1 MQKKVFRSFEASAG
15 AFVYFCILRW
25 VSGIGYQVSGM
36 RYQHINQSAYQQMKL
51 SQDTITEIQ
60 NKLEIEEVVSDFVSL
75 KRKGQNL
82 WACCPFHHE
91 KSPSFSVSP
100 AKGIFKCFGCGK
112 AGDAIGFVME
122 IEGLGYVEALRFLAQ
137 KYGIEIT
144 EEEQTDA
151 QQEAHNEKESLYIVL
166 NFAASYFRDLLHKH
180 PDGRSI
186 GYSYFKQRGFDERIM
201 EKFGLGY
208 SLEEW
213 DGLLKA
219 GRAEGF
225 SEDMLE
231 KAGLIIR
238 KEDKKGGDRFYDR
251 FRGRV
256 IFPIHNLTGKP
267 IAFGARILKQ
277 DKSSGREQPKYL
289 NSPETAVYHKSDVL
303 YGISQAKQA
312 MRVQENCYLVEGYT
326 DVISM
331 HLSGVENVVASSG
344 TSLTDGQIR
353 LIGRYA
359 KQITVLFDGDPA
371 GLKASLRGIDMILAG
386 GLHVKVVV
394 FPEGE
399 DPDSYSQK
407 LGSSA
412 FQTYL
417 KENAQDFLKFKTAL
431 YAREAANDPIRKAD
445 TVKEVVASIAKIP
458 DPIERAVYLKECSS
472 LLGIQEELLIK
483 ELNKLHSKK
492 LSQDGGGRVAGPP
505 DQYPPPQEEYPAQP
519 AVRGQELVMEESLR
533 LQERESIRLL
543 LNYGFNKIE
552 EDYQLHD
559 YLLSEIEGIE
569 FHTPVYQ
576 QIIGLF
582 KEKLAAGQVVDAQ
595 YFMREGTAEIKEEVA
610 NLIVE
615 KYDFS
620 KVWKERHNIHIPREE
635 EVLDKAV
642 FQNVVRLKFRTIQKL
657 TRQNMEKL
665 KTATTEAEMNELMQ
679 VHISLKNSEVELAR
693 MLGIVI
699 AK

>member
-1 MQKKVFRSFEASAG
+1 
-15 AFVYFCILRW
+15 
-25 VSGIGYQVSGM
+25 
-36 RYQHINQSAYQQMKL
+36 MKL

-100 AKGIFKCFGCGK
+100 AKGIYKCFGCGK
-112 AGDAIGFVME
+112 AGDAIAFVME

-166 NFAASYFRDLLHKH
+166 NFAAAYFRDLLHKH

-186 GYSYFKQRGFDERIM
+186 GYSYFKQRGFDERVM

-219 GRAEGF
+219 AKAEGF
-225 SEDMLE
+225 SEEILE

-277 DKSSGREQPKYL
+277 QKSSGREQPKYL
-289 NSPETAVYHKSDVL
+289 NSPETAVYHKSDAL

-312 MRVQENCYLVEGYT
+312 MRIQENCYLVEGYT

-371 GLKASLRGIDMILAG
+371 GLKASLRGIDMILEG
-386 GLHVKVVV
+386 GLHVKVVM

-412 FQTYL
+412 FQAYL

-431 YAREAANDPIRKAD
+431 YAKEAANDPIRKAD

-472 LLGIQEELLIK
+472 LLEIEEELLIK

-492 LSQDGGGRVAGPP
+492 LTQDAGGRPSGSGKSAPAEEAPAASLAARGP
-505 DQYPPPQEEYPAQP
+505 E
-519 AVRGQELVMEESLR
+519 VMMEQSLR

-552 EDYQLHD
+552 EDYHLHD

-569 FHTPVYQ
+569 FQTPLYQ

-595 YFMREGTAEIKEEVA
+595 YFIREGTAEVKEEVA

-635 EVLDKAV
+635 ELLDKAV
-642 FQNVVRLKFRTIQKL
+642 FQNVLRLKFRTIQKL
-657 TRQNMEKL
+657 IGQNMAKL
-665 KTATTEAEMNELMQ
+665 KTATAEAEMNELMQ
-679 VHISLKNSEVELAR
+679 VHMSLKNSEVELAR